1 MDNGQVLIF
10 NCVTRFEKIA
20 YFLVDEQCEMEEKVN
35 VWRSNIE
42 RKNFNAC

>member
-10 NCVTRFEKIA
+10 NCVTEFEKIA
-20 YFLVDEQCEMEEKVN
+20 YFSVDEQREMEEKVN
-35 VWRSNIE
+35 VWRSKIK